1 MATSTYKR
9 AFGRLRARTIGTA
22 LTFFRAGRSV
32 YVLVLGFIIL
42 ALGIVVLIT
51 SVNSREAAAAPG
63 GWDSFV
69 AMAGSNQWVSGSFLV
84 AASCIMLSVNYLPRL
99 EGEA

>member
-1 MATSTYKR
+1 MASGYKKT
-9 AFGRLRARTIGTA
+9 FGTLRAKTIGAA
-22 LTFFRAGRSV
+22 LTFFRAGRSI
-32 YVLVLGFIIL
+32 YVLVVGFIIL
-42 ALGIVVLIT
+42 ALGILVLIT
-51 SVNSREAAAAPG
+51 SVNSRDAAAASG

-84 AASCIMLSVNYLPRL
+84 AAACIMLSVNYLPRL